1 MSTRSHRRLVPSL
14 LLALVAALAATDRAY
29 ASERTFQ
36 FLSNPIVVAGHGTV
50 EAPEPAAAPPV
61 DGYVVGMNVDVV
73 DSAGKLLPDFVL
85 HHIVFLKLGV
95 QDATC
100 PQGFEGLPIVAQ
112 RFHGEG
118 EEQTNLALP
127 SGFGYPN
134 RATDRWLMV
143 YMLMNHDEQRRTA
156 FIRYTVRYVTGEALT
171 PVTPLWL
178 DVHNCT
184 TQPEFDVPGT
194 GGRGSTFTRT
204 ADFLAPGSGSLVWGG
219 GHLHGG
225 GIRLEF
231 RNFTCNT
238 TPYTSLPTWGQSHH
252 GHTLLHEPGP
262 VKMSSFTSAEGI
274 PISAGDRIRLT
285 AIYEN
290 SRPHTRVMGI
300 MIVYFA
306 ARPVVACA
314 PIPPL
319 ALDLGDSAMPPLF
332 SLRLPRPPRGP
343 LHRDLTSTWVGDS
356 GFGHER
362 ISIRRGNLFTW
373 RFVGRARHDVTVW
386 GGPVGFSSPRM
397 TQGTFRYRFTR
408 PGTYRIVCSLH
419 PTMMVQLITVR
430 RRAVG

>member
-1 MSTRSHRRLVPSL
+1 MSARTHRLVPSL
-14 LLALVAALAATDRAY
+14 LLALVAALATTSPAY
-29 ASERTFQ
+29 GSERTFQ
-36 FLSNPIVVAGHGTV
+36 FLSKPVVVAGYGTV
-50 EAPEPAAAPPV
+50 EAPEPTPAPPV

-73 DSAGKLLPDFVL
+73 DRSGKPLPDFVL
-85 HHIVFLKLGV
+85 HHVVFLKLGV
-95 QDATC
+95 PDATC

-118 EEQTNLALP
+118 EERTKLALP

-143 YMLMNHDEQRRTA
+143 YMLMNHDKRKRSA
-156 FIRYTVRYVTGEALT
+156 FIRYTVRYVTGEAMT

-194 GGRGSTFTRT
+194 GRRGSTFTRS
-204 ADFLAPGSGSLVWGG
+204 ADFLAPESGSLVWGS

-225 GIRLEF
+225 GIRLEV
-231 RNFTCNT
+231 RNVTCNT
-238 TPYTSLPTWGQSHH
+238 TPYTALPTWGH
-252 GHTLLHEPGP
+252 GHHHMLLHEPGP

-274 PISAGDRIRLT
+274 PVSAGDRIRLS
-285 AIYEN
+285 AVYDN

-300 MIVYFA
+300 MLVYFA
-306 ARPVVACA
+306 PRPVFPCA
-314 PIPPL
+314 PTPPL
-319 ALDLGDSAMPPLF
+319 ALDLGNPGLPPLY
-332 SLRLPRPPRGP
+332 SLGLPRPPHGP
-343 LHRDLTSTWVGDS
+343 LYRNRRSTWVGDS

-362 ISIRRGNLFTW
+362 ISITPGRVFTW
-373 RFVGRARHDVTVW
+373 RFVGRERHDVTVL
-386 GGPVGFSSPRM
+386 GGPVGFSSPRL

-419 PTMMVQLITVR
+419 PAMMVQLITVR
-430 RRAVG
+430 RRSVG